1 LGLQPDGVIVKKTL
15 VKDARKRMNGSHI
28 YPQIPTVLPTAS
40 SRDITKEIPGR
51 LPLTSFSRLLKCSNG
66 TSSTPSVLK
75 GVGYRRWLRLK
86 DKRSQ
91 HDIYGFS
98 ATPPNSPLFISPLF
112 TAPTTQAG
120 DGDEPECQMPRI
132 TEECKAKATAPWA
145 AYEACKVRLAK
156 HKEGDCEAWYFD
168 FLKAVDQCRVPQ
180 IFKTL
185 K

>member
-1 LGLQPDGVIVKKTL
+1 MLVIEGDLGLRISVASSIFCASRRRLRSLRLAALT
-15 VKDARKRMNGSHI
+15 
-28 YPQIPTVLPTAS
+28 IPT
-40 SRDITKEIPGR
+40 
-51 LPLTSFSRLLKCSNG
+51 
-66 TSSTPSVLK
+66 
-75 GVGYRRWLRLK
+75 
-86 DKRSQ
+86 
-91 HDIYGFS
+91 
-98 ATPPNSPLFISPLF
+98 LF
-112 TAPTTQAG
+112 TALLPQAG

>member
-1 LGLQPDGVIVKKTL
+1 
-15 VKDARKRMNGSHI
+15 M
-28 YPQIPTVLPTAS
+28 
-40 SRDITKEIPGR
+40 
-51 LPLTSFSRLLKCSNG
+51 C
-66 TSSTPSVLK
+66 
-75 GVGYRRWLRLK
+75 
-86 DKRSQ
+86 
-91 HDIYGFS
+91 
-98 ATPPNSPLFISPLF
+98 
-112 TAPTTQAG
+112 
-120 DGDEPECQMPRI
+120 I